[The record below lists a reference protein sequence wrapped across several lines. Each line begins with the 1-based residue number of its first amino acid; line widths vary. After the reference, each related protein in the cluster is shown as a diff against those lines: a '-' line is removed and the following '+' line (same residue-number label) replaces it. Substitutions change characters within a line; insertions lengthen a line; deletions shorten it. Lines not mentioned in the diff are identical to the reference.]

1 MTIKRRLFISNTL
14 MLIIPALVSI
24 LMIFISV
31 FLFMNLF
38 YKQFMD
44 ETGKENNLSHIH
56 GLLVEQSKEFLD
68 SKEDVSDSELYHTVE
83 KYLTS
88 QKMKLQIY
96 DDTGIVCTI
105 GNSSQTEAVLVS
117 AMESLGG
124 EGSISI
130 DGNCLYGEKILV
142 NGEAYHVLIY
152 SSGEIQESQYNEFF
166 VKNII
171 VILCTM
177 IIAVV
182 IVTNRFLTKF
192 IFRKI
197 EAPLDIL
204 TDGVHQIRDG
214 NLDYHIEYDGHDEFQ
229 SVCEDFNDMAIRLK
243 ESVENTQKN
252 EQNRKELIAGISH
265 DLRTPLTSIKAYIE
279 GLLEGI
285 ASTPQMQQKYMK
297 IILAKAN
304 DIDRMVDKLFLF
316 SKLDIGDCP
325 FYPEKLNIGQEIF
338 SVVTSNEKE
347 YREKGMHIHCKDIP
361 QDMEVYAD
369 PVQLRS
375 AITNILENS
384 LKYKDSET
392 VTVKIYC
399 ENYAEDVSVIIDDN
413 GPGVPPE
420 ALPKLFGVFYRSDP
434 SRNNPNKG
442 SGLGLAI
449 AEIERDYLEING
461 FEVIIETDGVSGL
474 NTALKGGFQ
483 LVLLDL
489 MLPKIDGF
497 TVCRSLRG
505 TSGYTYSHGNSQKR
519 GY

>member
-1 MTIKRRLFISNTL
+1 MTIKKRLFISNTL

-24 LMIFISV
+24 LMILISV

-38 YKQFMD
+38 YKQLMD
-44 ETGKENNLSHIH
+44 ETVKENNLSYIH
-56 GLLVEQSKEFLD
+56 ELLVEQSKEFLD
-68 SKEDVSDSELYHTVE
+68 SKEDVSDSKLYHTVE
-83 KYLTS
+83 KYLAS
-88 QKMKLQIY
+88 QEMKLDIY

-130 DGNCLYGEKILV
+130 DGNCLYGEKVLV
-142 NGEAYHVLIY
+142 EGKTYHILIY
-152 SSGEIQESQYNEFF
+152 SSSEIQESRYNEFL

-171 VILCTM
+171 VILVIM
-177 IIAVV
+177 IIAAV

-192 IFRKI
+192 IFKKI
-197 EAPLDIL
+197 ETPLDIL

-214 NLDYHIEYDGHDEFQ
+214 NLDYRIAYDGHDEFQ
-229 SVCEDFNDMAIRLK
+229 SVCEDFNDMAVRLK

-285 ASTPQMQQKYMK
+285 AATPQMQQKYMK
-297 IILAKAN
+297 TILVKAN
-304 DIDRMVDKLFLF
+304 DIDRMVDKLFMF
-316 SKLDIGDCP
+316 SKLDLGDCP
-325 FYPEKLNIGQEIF
+325 FYPEKLNIGQEIQ
-338 SVVTSNEKE
+338 SLIASNEKE

-361 QDMEVYAD
+361 QDWEMYAD

-392 VTVKIYC
+392 VTVEIYC
-399 ENYAEDVSVIIDDN
+399 ENSAETVSVIIDDN

-420 ALPKLFGVFYRSDP
+420 ALPKLFDVFYRSDP

-449 AEIERDYLEING
+449 TAKILERFGGSIHAENLQPK
-461 FEVIIETDGVSGL
+461 GL
-474 NTALKGGFQ
+474 RIVMTI
-483 LVLLDL
+483 
-489 MLPKIDGF
+489 PKEGQ
-497 TVCRSLRG
+497 
-505 TSGYTYSHGNSQKR
+505 HE
-519 GY
+519 